1 MTTWLD
7 SPSIFE
13 STELESTLL
22 AHEFIIQSLESSRS
36 QFLRIL
42 PNLSNVYLLH
52 FHLLW
57 GYFVYPYIP
66 RKNWETEILLISIN
80 FC

>member
-13 STELESTLL
+13 STELENTLL
-22 AHEFIIQSLESSRS
+22 AHEFIIQSLESSQS

-42 PNLSNVYLLH
+42 PNLSNVYLLL
-52 FHLLW
+52 FHLELLCLPL
-57 GYFVYPYIP
+57 Y
-66 RKNWETEILLISIN
+66 TEKDLGN
-80 FC
+80 